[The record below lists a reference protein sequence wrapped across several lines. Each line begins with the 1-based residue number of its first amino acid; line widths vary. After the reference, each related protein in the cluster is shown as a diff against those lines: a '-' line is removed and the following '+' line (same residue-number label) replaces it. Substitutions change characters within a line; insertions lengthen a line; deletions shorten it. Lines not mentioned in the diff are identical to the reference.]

1 MTSRLL
7 LHLAAFAAGALA
19 VYTLLRITG
28 LW

>member
-1 MTSRLL
+1 MTTRLL